1 MNFTSTP
8 KINFFKA
15 TRPPGVNKTQ
25 QRAGGRVGSSFYTID
40 PDIVNQQRT
49 RTGPGIRD
57 SIKGGAK
64 GAAFGAGYTV
74 ATMENV
80 VKGMVASIF
89 RRQAERNKA
98 KESRQRTKAQPD
110 QVTTLVPAINANT
123 LAVNNLGSTLNSI
136 GVSLSN
142 LLKVDQARYN
152 QERKAAL
159 QSDSKFGKREKVK
172 TARALNIGDAILGPI
187 KGFWEALSGLIG
199 DLLKYL
205 FVRPILEWIANPDNQ
220 EKLKSILTTMKKVFD
235 FIYSFT
241 KGRIVGIIDGLAVA
255 FDGEKSLRERLGGL
269 FGALGNLG
277 LLLLGIRWLSNPL
290 NIIKDL
296 GAVLGAFKSGLGLM
310 LKFISVPFKLAAA
323 TLSLPFRALA
333 AGAGFATRN
342 PLTAIALGVGGLA
355 VGAAV
360 KNKYDNDPEFQAFV
374 QEKYGDISEF
384 TQEQFTRVATE
395 WNKRV
400 EQGREFLRGDQETIA
415 ENLAD
420 EAQELRE
427 GIAGQFNRLT
437 GDDSQV
443 SQPQIAPIGP
453 GQSGENY
460 IEQYLQ
466 RAQEFQ
472 ESTVEAIRELS
483 GNQKQNFNLTEQVTE
498 QLNNLG
504 ENLQELNPLNSLPER
519 SMGGLI
525 PTFSKGGG
533 YIKGPKSGY
542 PVSLDGGKTPSFIG
556 HGTEYVSK
564 RNDGSAFVIPIDT
577 PHTDR
582 DPNLQIK
589 RTNEALAGGYNL
601 KQMSEGGAFNLLK
614 PSTWGSPFHAPVG
627 TPTNPFRFETPALP
641 KVDPAN
647 PYGGLLKTVNEN
659 PSLKGYFAP
668 PAVDPPVVTPPAITP
683 PVVTPPVSTPA
694 PPAYTPATDSRNAEY
709 IKARSAIKKPW
720 DYKESSDARSI
731 GIKAWAKANPELAKK
746 LKPGDVGYDILNPAP
761 KSRPLVPD
769 SAPATGQ
776 DALDKLRNFT
786 GQPAPTQPKKPGFFD
801 RIKNF
806 LGFGQQQQQQP
817 QGQQQQQQ
825 KKPNW
830 FQRTVN
836 WLTGGGQQPQQQ
848 RRQQQQRQVP
858 WSQLPPDLQR
868 KIPPPIWADQP
879 VNLPTRT
886 FVPRTE
892 GQRTPGIVPERQPT
906 RPFIFQP
913 PSGGQRTPGIVP
925 QIQKSAGD
933 IIQDLRSKFQR
944 KEISASE
951 FRRLAEEVQRG
962 EYNSQTGLP
971 SSEQR
976 RLFAKQQYERLLQQ
990 IYGGNLNPYAK
1001 QNAFTETVT
1010 PEQYEK
1016 LSPRQKFLL
1025 KRRSLITD
1033 PRMMQ
1038 EFTYR
1043 YGGRTPGIL
1052 TDPNRPGDWRLRM
1065 LLGKEFEDGRFIG
1078 PSKIGAD
1085 DLIRKFINF
1094 DGFSKGGKHKEE
1106 KGYLPKMEGPQI
1118 RMREGKHKVQHLPQ
1132 GGWVTGPMS
1141 GYPVSIKGRGRP
1153 DFIAHGTEYVS
1164 KKPTGEFAVLP
1175 YHGLGGKVAKS
1186 NIISAAAEGFHVPKK
1201 RPGAQ
1206 DFKHPGQTASVVHN
1220 GKEGFFLGG
1229 LVKGIGD
1236 AIGGIFG
1243 GGGDSGGGG
1252 GGNFI
1257 SNAISGIGNFVGGLF
1272 GGGQQQT
1279 PAPIANVGN
1288 MFGQDLGLPSFGD
1301 MGSFDV
1307 GDIFGGNSAPS
1318 FQMPWL
1324 DNITDT
1330 LGIGNIYGQPENT
1343 NPFAKLNPMTQAS
1356 IAQGQKWGFTY
1367 NDDGTI
1373 QGKSIFPGLMRQAGG
1388 LGKELGKIFGGEDGS
1403 KTGSAIG
1410 NTLFTIFGGGG
1421 SGPEGAATPGDIL
1434 SSAAGLASFF
1444 LKDKKGVLGKVGR
1457 YGNILFGPGSEQ
1469 FTFGEK
1475 VALALNDA
1483 LHGTKYGKWVRPI
1496 ASALGV
1502 DVANSVA
1509 YAKMLNGEGL
1519 AGPNAGL
1526 AAAAGE
1532 VPGGPSG
1539 GLGPGAGQSLGG
1551 SDIAMP
1557 GGGIKA
1563 SIATGKS
1570 ILNQGFSVFNHPNFR
1585 NNKWSE
1591 YTANTGKGF
1600 VQGGGEKV
1608 TGEKHAL
1615 GLGIDVGDFRP
1626 DGGGSRLQSL
1636 AAEMFSRKVDN
1647 KLTQVT
1653 FDPWGSWIVG
1663 GKREG
1668 PGKFGYP
1675 DQLHLGFA
1683 KEERASAGSSLGPVQ
1698 GGVDEMQQAAIS
1710 QAVSDQAPS
1719 GASTL
1724 DMANMINA
1732 ITNNASEDGGDLA
1745 SVLNGQFN
1753 MPDAFGLATK
1763 FDTSKTSQ
1771 AFEGN
1776 EGASIF
1782 DTSFDMGGEFNL
1794 APDSWNFDV
1803 EKLAPAWNLG
1813 TNTESLYNANLAT
1826 TGGDTQTAEQI
1837 VNSTNFMPFGG
1848 GLKFTSENN
1857 SQYNAKRP
1865 DVVLPEPLTSP
1876 GGGGTKPMSLMSA
1889 DAVLGKSGK
1898 SYASIASSDLSG
1910 GGFAQQERR
1919 GPNKIPFFGGGEDA
1933 PASKRGSAANVSG
1946 LRDGNDLFGSGPPG
1960 GTAANQPDQGE
1971 GDLDDTSNISKGP
1984 QQMQQSAVQQNAQA
1998 AAFKERQYGQERINE
2013 QSSRMVQQT
2022 LARVE
2027 AINAQVRN
2035 DVANAAASVA
2045 KMQGSGGGA
2054 SNSEQLAS
2062 IGTIASNIGGLNA

>member
-25 QRAGGRVGSSFYTID
+25 QKAGGRVGSSFYTID

-74 ATMENV
+74 ATLQNV

-89 RRQAERNKA
+89 RKQAERNKA
-98 KESRQRTKAQPD
+98 KESRQTRSTVKAD
-110 QVTTLVPAINANT
+110 QIVTVVPAINANT

-136 GVSLSN
+136 GVSLTN
-142 LLKVDQARYN
+142 LLKVDQARYA
-152 QERKAAL
+152 QERKASL
-159 QSDSKFGKREKVK
+159 QSTSKFGKREKIK
-172 TARALNIGDAILGPI
+172 TGRALNLGDAILGPI

-199 DLLKYL
+199 GLLKYL
-205 FVRPILEWIANPDNQ
+205 FVRPILEWIANPENQ

-290 NIIKDL
+290 NIVKDL
-296 GAVLGAFKSGLGLM
+296 GTVLGAFKSGLGLM

-323 TLSLPFRALA
+323 TLSLPIRALA
-333 AGAGFATRN
+333 AGARN
-342 PLTAIALGVGGLA
+342 PLAALAIVGG
-355 VGAAV
+355 GALTAMAV
-360 KNKYDNDPEFQAFV
+360 KNKYDNDPEFREFIQ
-374 QEKYGDISEF
+374 QKYSDISEF
-384 TQEQFTRVATE
+384 TQEQFARISTE
-395 WNKRV
+395 FNKRV
-400 EQGREFLRGDQETIA
+400 EQGKEVLRGDQETIQ
-415 ENLAD
+415 ENIVD
-420 EAQELRE
+420 EAQELRDGVTE
-427 GIAGQFNRLT
+427 QFTRLT
-437 GDDSQV
+437 GDQSQI
-443 SQPQIAPIGP
+443 SQPLIPPIGEN
-453 GQSGENY
+453 QSAESY
-460 IEQYLQ
+460 IDQYLEK
-466 RAQEFQ
+466 AQEFQ

-483 GNQKQNFNLTEQVTE
+483 GNQKQNFNITETLSE
-498 QLNNLG
+498 QLTNLG
-504 ENLQELNPLNSLPER
+504 ENLKELNPLPER
-519 SMGGLI
+519 SMGGLV

-542 PVSLDGGKTPSFIG
+542 PVSLDGGKSPSFIG

-589 RTNEALAGGYNL
+589 RTKEALAGGYSL
-601 KQMSEGGAFNLLK
+601 KQMSDGGAFNLFK

-627 TPTNPFRFETPALP
+627 TSANPFRFETPTIP
-641 KVDPAN
+641 KADPAN

-659 PSLKGYFAP
+659 PSLKRYFAP
-668 PAVDPPVVTPPAITP
+668 PAVDPPVVTPPVITP

-694 PPAYTPATDSRNAEY
+694 PPSYTPATDSRNAEY

-786 GQPAPTQPKKPGFFD
+786 GQPAPTQPKKPSLID
-801 RIKNF
+801 RFKNF
-806 LGFGQQQQQQP
+806 FGLGQQQQQQQQP
-817 QGQQQQQQ
+817 QKQQQ
-825 KKPNW
+825 KPNW
-830 FQRTVN
+830 FQRTIN
-836 WLTGGGQQPQQQ
+836 LLTGGGQQQ
-848 RRQQQQRQVP
+848 RRQQQQKIP
-858 WSQLPPDLQR
+858 WSQLPPETQR
-868 KIPPPIWADQP
+868 RIPPPIWADQP
-879 VNLPTRT
+879 VGLPSGT

-951 FRRLAEEVQRG
+951 FRRQAEQVQRG

-976 RLFAKQQYERLLQQ
+976 RLFAKQQYERLLQRV
-990 IYGGNLNPYAK
+990 YGGNLDPYRK
-1001 QNAFTETVT
+1001 RDAFRESI
-1010 PEQYEK
+1010 PEGTK
-1016 LSPRQKFLL
+1016 LSPRQKMLL
-1025 KRRSLITD
+1025 ERRNRETD
-1033 PRMMQ
+1033 PRRLQ

-1043 YGGRTPGIL
+1043 YGGRTPGISA
-1052 TDPNRPGDWRLRM
+1052 DPNRPKNWRLRM

-1085 DLIRKFINF
+1085 DWIRKFINF
-1094 DGFSKGGKHKEE
+1094 DGFSKGGKHKE
-1106 KGYLPKMEGPQI
+1106 GYLPKMEGPQI

-1153 DFIAHGTEYVS
+1153 DFIAHGTEYIS

-1175 YHGLGGKVAKS
+1175 YHGLGGKVAKT
-1186 NIISAAAEGFHVPKK
+1186 NIASAAAEGFNVPKK

-1206 DFKHPGQTASVVHN
+1206 DFRHPGQTTSVVHT
-1220 GKEGFFLGG
+1220 GKDGFFLGG
-1229 LVKGIGD
+1229 LVKGIGS
-1236 AIGGIFG
+1236 AIGGLFG
-1243 GGGDSGGGG
+1243 GGNKDSGGGG
-1252 GGNFI
+1252 GGGFL

-1272 GGGQQQT
+1272 GGGQQQQT

-1307 GDIFGGNSAPS
+1307 GNIFGGNNAPS
-1318 FQMPWL
+1318 FEMPWL
-1324 DNITDT
+1324 SNITDT
-1330 LGIGNIYGQPENT
+1330 LGIGNIYGQQQNT
-1343 NPFAKLNPMTQAS
+1343 NPFADLNPLTQAS
-1356 IAQGQKWGFTY
+1356 ISQGQKWGFTY

-1410 NTLFTIFGGGG
+1410 NTLFKIFGGGG
-1421 SGPEGAATPGDIL
+1421 SGPDGAATPGDIL
-1434 SSAAGLASFF
+1434 SSAAGLASYFF
-1444 LKDKKGVLGKVGR
+1444 KDKKGLLGKVGR

-1483 LHGTKYGKWVRPI
+1483 LSGTKYGKWVRPI

-1502 DVANSVA
+1502 DVANSVN

-1526 AAAAGE
+1526 AAAAGD
-1532 VPGGPSG
+1532 VPGGPSA

-1551 SDIAMP
+1551 SDIEMP

-1563 SIATGKS
+1563 SIAAGKS

-1591 YTANTGKGF
+1591 YTSNQGKGF

-1615 GLGIDVGDFRP
+1615 GLGLDVGDFRP

-1636 AAEMFSRKVDN
+1636 AAEMFNRKVDN

-1653 FDPWGSWIVG
+1653 FDNWGSWIVG

-1683 KEERASAGSSLGPVQ
+1683 KDEKASSGSSLGTVQ

-1719 GASTL
+1719 GSSTL

-1732 ITNNASEDGGDLA
+1732 ITNNAQEDGGDL
-1745 SVLNGQFN
+1745 SSILNGQFN
-1753 MPDAFGLATK
+1753 MPDAFGMANK

-1771 AFEGN
+1771 AFGGF

-1782 DTSFDMGGEFNL
+1782 DPSFTMGNDFNL
-1794 APDSWNFDV
+1794 NTDLWDFDV
-1803 EKLAPAWNLG
+1803 DKLQPAWNLG
-1813 TNTESLYNANLAT
+1813 TNAEALYNANVAT

-1848 GLKFTSENN
+1848 GLKFTSDNN
-1857 SQYNAKRP
+1857 PTYNAKRP
-1865 DVVLPEPLTSP
+1865 QVNLPEPLVSS
-1876 GGGGTKPMSLMSA
+1876 GGSGSRPMNLMSA

-1898 SYASIASSDLSG
+1898 SFASVASRDG
-1910 GGFAQQERR
+1910 AGFAQQERN
-1919 GPNKIPFFGGGEDA
+1919 GPNKIPFFGGGQDA
-1933 PASKRGSAANVSG
+1933 PASKQGSAANISG
-1946 LRDGNDLFGSGPPG
+1946 MRDGNDLFGSGPPG
-1960 GTAANQPDQGE
+1960 GTAANDPDQGQ
-1971 GDLDDTSNISKGP
+1971 GDLDDTSLMSKGP
-1984 QQMQQSAVQQNAQA
+1984 AQMQQSAVQQNAQSQ
-1998 AAFKERQYGQERINE
+1998 AFKERQYGQERISE

-2027 AINAQVRN
+2027 SINAQVRT

-2045 KMQGSGGGA
+2045 KMQGSAGA
-2054 SNSEQLAS
+2054 GSSNSEQLVS
-2062 IGTIASNIGGLNA
+2062 IGTLASSFGSMNA